1 MLQAWIDFYFPEDE
15 VEIVAKATEPVV
27 DETSTLE
34 PPLAFMITIRNMPES
49 SSPGKNETTTNKLI
63 TETPRRRKIEIR
75 ARVPF
80 LGTLPEEELE
90 VHHPYHGNRTGCWLN
105 RLSSWKSSG
114 WYCSATGP
122 SLC

>member
-1 MLQAWIDFYFPEDE
+1 M
-15 VEIVAKATEPVV
+15 AKATEPVV

-34 PPLAFMITIRNMPES
+34 PPSAFMITIRNMPES
-49 SSPGKNETTTNKLI
+49 SSPGKIETTTNKLI

-105 RLSSWKSSG
+105 ILSSWKSSG